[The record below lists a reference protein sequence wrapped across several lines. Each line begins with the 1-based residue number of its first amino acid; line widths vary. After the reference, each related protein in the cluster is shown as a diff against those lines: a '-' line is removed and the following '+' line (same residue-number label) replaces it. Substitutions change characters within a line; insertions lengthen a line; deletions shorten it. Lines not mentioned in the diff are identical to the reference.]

1 MPHRATAAVI
11 RRFPRRPNPVLDR
24 LLAEIAESW
33 PSLAARAERLPPE
46 PPPLSALALTRA
58 AGLTVFVL
66 GAGEAPLLVAK
77 LPGNATLIEAE
88 RAALE
93 RAEPVALAP
102 RFLGRVGAAYV
113 QEGLPGQPLEV
124 VPPGQLQWNGRMVA
138 LTEALARLGEATARP
153 EAPDELAPVEL
164 ALEHVDG
171 ATHRVLAAAWRD
183 VSGLER
189 SVLRHGDTS
198 AQNCLFLDGRLA
210 GLVDWERAQQRGAPG
225 FDVWNA
231 AVAFLEH
238 GVGLARWSQENV
250 AHTFRDAW
258 LGAWGGEARVAAA
271 ASATAAGVPER
282 LVESLEV
289 VFFARRLGR
298 RLARPDVYATTP
310 ATAAAMLSL
319 ICAR

>member
-1 MPHRATAAVI
+1 
-11 RRFPRRPNPVLDR
+11 
-24 LLAEIAESW
+24 
-33 PSLAARAERLPPE
+33 
-46 PPPLSALALTRA
+46 
-58 AGLTVFVL
+58 
-66 GAGEAPLLVAK
+66 
-77 LPGNATLIEAE
+77 
-88 RAALE
+88 
-93 RAEPVALAP
+93 
-102 RFLGRVGAAYV
+102 
-113 QEGLPGQPLEV
+113 
-124 VPPGQLQWNGRMVA
+124 VPPGQLEWNGHLRA

-225 FDVWNA
+225 FDAWNA
-231 AVAFLEH
+231 ALALLEH
-238 GVGLARWSQENV
+238 GLGLVRWSQTNV
-250 AHTFRDAW
+250 VHAFRDAW

-271 ASATAAGVPER
+271 ASVIAAGVPER
-282 LVESLEV
+282 LVEPLEV

-298 RLARPDVYATTP
+298 RLARPDAYATTP
-310 ATAAAMLSL
+310 ATAAEMLSL
-319 ICAR
+319 VCAR